1 MINRLLTRAALFAG
15 DSLMQKTAWILSLAM
30 LLFLPAPAN
39 PQADPTARSW
49 NQPVKPYR
57 IIGNVWYVGASGVTS
72 FLITTSKG
80 HILLDGG
87 LPETA
92 PQIKQNVARLGFK
105 LTDIKILL
113 NSHAHYD
120 HAGGLAELKELT
132 GAKLMATEA
141 DAALLAR
148 GGKDDFTW
156 GDKYAYQPVKADR
169 VLRDGDRVE
178 LGEVTLTARLTPGHT
193 RGSTTWTMK
202 APDGGKQYD
211 VVFAT
216 SVSAPGYKLVNNDK
230 YPQIADDYRR
240 SFQILK
246 SLPCDVFLGPHAEF
260 FSMKEKMA
268 RIEQGEKPNPFID
281 PDGYREYVANGEKD
295 IQKIIETQTQEQKKK
310 ASQ

>member
-1 MINRLLTRAALFAG
+1 
-15 DSLMQKTAWILSLAM
+15 MQKTALILSLTL
-30 LLFLPAPAN
+30 LLFFPATAN

-80 HILLDGG
+80 HILLDSG
-87 LPETA
+87 LPETV
-92 PQIKQNVARLGFK
+92 PLIKQNVAQLGFK
-105 LTDIKILL
+105 LSDIKILL

-141 DAALLAR
+141 DAELMAR
-148 GGKDDFTW
+148 GGKDDFQW
-156 GDKYAYQPVKADR
+156 GDRFAYRAVNADR

-193 RGSTTWTMK
+193 KGSTTWTMK
-202 APDGGKQYD
+202 VKDGGKQYD

-216 SVSAPGYKLVNNDK
+216 SVSAPGYNLVNNDK
-230 YPQIADDYRR
+230 YPRIVDDYART
-240 SFQILK
+240 FQILK
-246 SLPCDVFLGPHAEF
+246 SLPCDVFVGPHAEF
-260 FSMKEKMA
+260 FSMKEKME
-268 RIEQGEKPNPFID
+268 RLEKGAKSNPFID
-281 PDGYREYVANGEKD
+281 PAGYREYLANGEKD
-295 IQKIIETQTQEQKKK
+295 FQKIVETQTQERKKR
-310 ASQ
+310 AGQ